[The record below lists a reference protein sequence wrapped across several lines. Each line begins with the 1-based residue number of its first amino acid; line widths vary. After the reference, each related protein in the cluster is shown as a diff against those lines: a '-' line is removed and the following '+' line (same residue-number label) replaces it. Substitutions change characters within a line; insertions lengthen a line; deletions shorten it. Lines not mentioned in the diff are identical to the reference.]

1 MGRTAAPPPLRTD
14 VLPWSPVEALGV
26 FVDLLAQV
34 ESAPAELSD
43 FYDRLCEATARLAH
57 LSRVVIFIWDEA
69 RQRVRAAGSKDVPLE
84 AFSRAQV
91 SPANVPIAR
100 TALAEDRVIEV
111 YGNFDQ
117 QLPAEFAERLRPRN
131 LVCTPM
137 SAAGVW
143 AGVIMGE
150 HAGDG
155 PLTDAERHTLWVL
168 GKVAAL
174 AASARMATRQQERSR
189 QLSQHIELARE
200 VHDRVMQRLFA
211 VGLVLDSE
219 AELSAED
226 RLRCAEQVHMAR
238 QDLAAAMQ
246 RPFERNPGPA
256 AIRLADEVSLLE
268 ATHSNLE
275 IESDWKLG
283 SAIPPRFEKLAQ
295 HVMAEALRNVRKHSA
310 ATKVT
315 LTVKGDD
322 EATVLEVVNDGAA
335 PHGDAAPGMGLRLT
349 AQDAAN
355 RGAEL
360 SWSPLPGSRWVVRL
374 RMPLAAGAD
383 APSAPGS
390 DEVDVG

>member
-1 MGRTAAPPPLRTD
+1 MARTAVPPPRTD
-14 VLPWSPVEALGV
+14 ALPWSPVEALGV

-34 ESAPAELSD
+34 ESAPTEPSD

-57 LSRVVIFIWDEA
+57 LSRAVIFIWDEA
-69 RQRVRAAGSKDVPLE
+69 RQRVRAVGSKDVPLDVF
-84 AFSRAQV
+84 ARSRV

-100 TALAEDRVIEV
+100 TALVEDRVVEA
-111 YGNFDQ
+111 YGDFDRY
-117 QLPAEFAERLRPRN
+117 LPPEFAEQLRPRN

-143 AGVIMGE
+143 AGVIMAE

-219 AELSAED
+219 AELSSED
-226 RLRCAEQVHMAR
+226 RLRCAEQVHEAR
-238 QDLAAAMQ
+238 KDLAAAMQ

-268 ATHSNLE
+268 ATHSNLQ

-283 SAIPPRFEKLAQ
+283 TAIPPHFESLAQ
-295 HVMAEALRNVRKHSA
+295 HVMAEALRNVRKHA
-310 ATKVT
+310 APTKVT
-315 LTVKGDD
+315 ASVKGD
-322 EATVLEVVNDGAA
+322 ESSAVLEVVNDGCV
-335 PHGDAAPGMGLRLT
+335 PGGDGAPGMGLRLA

-360 SWSPLPGSRWVVRL
+360 SWGPLSGARWIVRL
-374 RMPLAAGAD
+374 RMPLEATA
-383 APSAPGS
+383 
-390 DEVDVG
+390 